1 MEIFGLLLLFL
12 FVGLFAPSFNSK
24 TRMLLIAMIV
34 GMMLLLY
41 FT

>member
-12 FVGLFAPSFNSK
+12 IVGIFAPSFNSK

-34 GMMLLLY
+34 GMVLLFYL
-41 FT
+41 T